1 MQKLDKTLQ
10 SSYTV
15 KNRSRLNVMV
25 DLKFTLEDVCM
36 TQIFSEKI
44 TNMLKLDKSVNRKK

>member
-1 MQKLDKTLQ
+1 ML
-10 SSYTV
+10 
-15 KNRSRLNVMV
+15 MV